1 MSVSAKSVR
10 VAREVL
16 GRRGFTV
23 RMIRDNGK
31 FIVRQPGLVYNALK
45 GEKAPA
51 AVSGEE
57 LITMAGYRLLSSLT
71 KGRY

>member
-1 MSVSAKSVR
+1 
-10 VAREVL
+10 
-16 GRRGFTV
+16 
-23 RMIRDNGK
+23 MIRDNGK

-71 KGRY
+71 NGRY